1 MATFQGRRPS
11 SYRNIHGGM
20 FVHAMADVPMDNSPV
35 AAVFCW
41 SAQVNTL
48 PLPLVI
54 SATEACADYSS

>member
-1 MATFQGRRPS
+1 MATFQGGRPS

-48 PLPLVI
+48 PLPW
-54 SATEACADYSS
+54 SSQL